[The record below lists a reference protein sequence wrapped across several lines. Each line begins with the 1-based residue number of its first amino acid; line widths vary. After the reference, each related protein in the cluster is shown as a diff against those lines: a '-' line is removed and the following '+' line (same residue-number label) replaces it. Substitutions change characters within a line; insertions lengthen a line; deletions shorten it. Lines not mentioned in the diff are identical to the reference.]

1 MLLGRQLLQA
11 RSFSRTV
18 YGHLFQDVRSAGK
31 ISSLFMR
38 IFFFKTNFFKVIWG
52 WLIGRENMILSQ
64 GSMFVAA
71 MSIPSPVSRK
81 WSNTRYLGANLAL

>member
-38 IFFFKTNFFKVIWG
+38 IFFFKTNLF
-52 WLIGRENMILSQ
+52 Q
-64 GSMFVAA
+64 GDMGVAH
-71 MSIPSPVSRK
+71 MQRKHDPFSRINVCGCYVHPFSCEQEVEQHPVLRC
-81 WSNTRYLGANLAL
+81 